1 MKIAVNGESLDASAQ
16 TLAAL
21 LAELG
26 FDPALV
32 ATAVNEGFVRAK
44 DRETCALK
52 EGDRVEVLSPRQG
65 G

>member
-1 MKIAVNGESLDASAQ
+1 MKIAVNGEAHEARAA

-21 LAELG
+21 LAELEY
-26 FDPALV
+26 DPALV
-32 ATAVNEGFVRAK
+32 ATAVNEVFVRAK
-44 DRETCALK
+44 DRERCVLN